1 MKSKTTAAI
10 FAFFLGGI
18 GAHKFYLGQTGK
30 GILYLL
36 FFWTYIPSIIAFI
49 EMIML
54 LTMSE
59 QDFNMRYNPQLFYG
73 QPTLRGG
80 LGTMGATTNNAQ
92 SQTNNQAQNVTINLG
107 SELKEALGQN
117 AAPQIEKQSDYIE
130 QIERLNDL
138 HKKGILTEAEFSEK
152 KRNLLDKL

>member
-1 MKSKTTAAI
+1 
-10 FAFFLGGI
+10 
-18 GAHKFYLGQTGK
+18 
-30 GILYLL
+30 
-36 FFWTYIPSIIAFI
+36 
-49 EMIML
+49 MIML

-80 LGTMGATTNNAQ
+80 GLGAMGTTNNAQ

-117 AAPQIEKQSDYIE
+117 TAATPQIEKQSDYIE

-138 HKKGILTEAEFSEK
+138 HKKGILI
-152 KRNLLDKL
+152 